1 MRSGRMIVLS
11 GLLLLATA
19 AAGSADD
26 EVVDPYLFR
35 KGDSI
40 VVRLDLSG
48 IISTS
53 RVDQIKEGIDML
65 LTWDIKLV
73 VPRRLWGSSV
83 KATASGSVRLGYRS
97 MTEDYL
103 AALLGK
109 PDAEARRFFSLA
121 GLHQFL
127 SDSIVEPLAYLDSLD
142 ERKMHQLRG
151 ELTIISLTH
160 LQLLSEWDSDDDIRS
175 PVSYLFDQFLK
186 LTNYGREDYSFRSR
200 SFRLEEIEF
209 QP

>member
-1 MRSGRMIVLS
+1 MIVWS
-11 GLLLLATA
+11 GLLFLATA
-19 AAGSADD
+19 AAGWADD
-26 EVVDPYLFR
+26 DIVDPYLFR
-35 KGDSI
+35 KGDSV

-48 IISTS
+48 IISAA

-65 LTWDIKLV
+65 LTWEIKLV

-97 MTEDYL
+97 MTEDFL
-103 AALLGK
+103 AALSGG

-127 SDSIVEPLAYLDSLD
+127 SDSIVEPLALIDSLD
-142 ERKMHQLRG
+142 GRRKHQLRG

-160 LQLLSEWDSDDDIRS
+160 LQLLSERDSDTNNQS

-186 LTNYGREDYSFRSR
+186 LTNYGREECSFRSR
-200 SFRLEEIEF
+200 SFRLEEIKL

>member
-1 MRSGRMIVLS
+1 MIVLS

-19 AAGSADD
+19 AAGWADD
-26 EVVDPYLFR
+26 EVIDPHLFR
-35 KGDSI
+35 KGDS
-40 VVRLDLSG
+40 VAVRLDLSG
-48 IISTS
+48 IISAS

-65 LTWDIKLV
+65 LTWEIKLV
-73 VPRRLWGSSV
+73 VPRRLWGSSI
-83 KATASGSVRLGYRS
+83 KATTSGSVRLGYRS
-97 MTEDYL
+97 MTEDFL
-103 AALLGK
+103 AALSGK

-127 SDSIVEPLAYLDSLD
+127 SDSIVEPLAHLDSLD
-142 ERKMHQLRG
+142 ERKKHELRG

-160 LQLLSEWDSDDDIRS
+160 LQLLSERDSDNHIQS

-186 LTNYGREDYSFRSR
+186 LTNYGREDCSFRSR
-200 SFRLEEIEF
+200 SFRLEEIEP

>member
-1 MRSGRMIVLS
+1 M
-11 GLLLLATA
+11 
-19 AAGSADD
+19 
-26 EVVDPYLFR
+26 
-35 KGDSI
+35 
-40 VVRLDLSG
+40 VRLDLAG
-48 IISTS
+48 IITTA

-65 LTWDIKLV
+65 LTWEIKLV

-83 KATASGSVRLGYRS
+83 KATASGSVRLGYRT
-97 MTEDYL
+97 MTEDFL
-103 AALLGK
+103 AAPSGK

-127 SDSIVEPLAYLDSLD
+127 TDSIVEPLTHLDSLD
-142 ERKMHQLRG
+142 ERKKYELRG

-160 LQLLSEWDSDDDIRS
+160 LQLLSERDSDDDIRS

-186 LTNYGREDYSFRSR
+186 LTNYGREDCSFRSR
-200 SFRLEEIEF
+200 PFLLEEIEL